1 MKNLF
6 FVVVK
11 ELFTPGTLNYLI
23 NVEEGI
29 KVGVGKAKKNKTKN
43 TSNKHRW
50 WLRFDFSK
58 LLVLENWF
66 TKEFAKIA

>member
-6 FVVVK
+6 FVVAK

-29 KVGVGKAKKNKTKN
+29 KVGVGKAKKNKQYYVT
-43 TSNKHRW
+43 
-50 WLRFDFSK
+50 
-58 LLVLENWF
+58 LLLAQ
-66 TKEFAKIA
+66 K